1 MARSFLKK
9 NKDELHAK
17 LPALMAASRWP
28 FVRDLFLA
36 RAADSRRGEVA
47 RQFAASMKE
56 LTETLAATDQHF
68 IRCIKPNDRRTPF
81 DFDEALVR
89 SQLQSCGVL
98 AAACVA
104 QAGFPYRRTFLSMLD
119 DFRDLLTLEEQR
131 LAWGGSAAER
141 KAMVRKLLTQ
151 AGFADEDYQLGRTMV
166 FGSAGL
172 EAQFAERARELRER
186 RET

>member
-1 MARSFLKK
+1 
-9 NKDELHAK
+9 
-17 LPALMAASRWP
+17 
-28 FVRDLFLA
+28 
-36 RAADSRRGEVA
+36 
-47 RQFAASMKE
+47 
-56 LTETLAATDQHF
+56 
-68 IRCIKPNDRRTPF
+68 
-81 DFDEALVR
+81 
-89 SQLQSCGVL
+89 
-98 AAACVA
+98 
-104 QAGFPYRRTFLSMLD
+104 MLD

-151 AGFADEDYQLGRTMV
+151 AGFADRRASSNLGTPRGISRNLAQAGFADEDYQLGRTMV